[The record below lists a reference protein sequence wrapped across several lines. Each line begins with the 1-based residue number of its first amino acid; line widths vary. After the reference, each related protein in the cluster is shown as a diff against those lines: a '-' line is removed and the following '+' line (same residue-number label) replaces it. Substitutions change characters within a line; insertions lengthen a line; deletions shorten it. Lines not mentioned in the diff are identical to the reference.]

1 MRAHHHVAEK
11 QARFV
16 TRLTA
21 AADYLLRKVVLP
33 LALIGVVTIWAF
45 WGPGAAEPE
54 SPPQALLI
62 LAALTIGTAFFVRFM
77 RQRFGLDMDTRISLM
92 LPDPLYTLYLA
103 TLVLAGSSGA
113 IALAVITPI
122 IAGLPDVI
130 GKPHDLPRVLRQS
143 MAAGVTTLLA
153 GLVYV
158 ASAAPFGSSIS
169 SQLHAHI
176 IGAVLASAS
185 MLAGAVVFRLLE
197 LRIASGSLAVSWSEY
212 LTTPAIRFQLMM
224 LVIGPLLPLA
234 EVLDDIEAE
243 IAWLL
248 FLVPLSAI
256 YYLALISVR
265 LQQRTEELQQTVQKL
280 GVAREREAALED
292 YAALIT
298 PAQEEERRRLSRELH
313 DDTAQTLVALSR
325 GLDALSSRRPD
336 QLVAEHDT
344 RFIAELGELA
354 KRSLESIRR
363 ACQDLRPSVL
373 DDLGLA
379 PALASL
385 ANSMTQ
391 RGLACEFKQEGESS
405 RPSTREVEVTI
416 YRIAQEALSNAL
428 RHAGAT
434 QSTILLKY
442 DDDLL
447 TLIVT
452 DNGHG
457 FPVEETLRRVRSPQ
471 AQGDA
476 EIRSGLGLRGMRE
489 RAGLIKAQL
498 AIESVPDEGTTVTL
512 TAPLGAPPLEKRA
525 TPLPAHEGAE
535 TAV

>member
-1 MRAHHHVAEK
+1 MRAHHHVADK
-11 QARFV
+11 RARFI
-16 TRLTA
+16 TRLLATI
-21 AADYLLRKVVLP
+21 DYLLRKMVLP
-33 LALIGVVTIWAF
+33 LALIGVVIIWGF
-45 WGPGAAEPE
+45 WGPGAAQPD

-103 TLVLAGSSGA
+103 TLVLVGTSGA

-122 IAGLPDVI
+122 IAGIPDLI
-130 GKPHDLPRVLRQS
+130 GKPHDVPRVLRQS

-176 IGAVLASAS
+176 IGAVVASAI
-185 MLAGAVVFRLLE
+185 MFAGAVVFRLLE
-197 LRIASGSLAVSWSEY
+197 LRIASGSLATSWKEY
-212 LTTPAIRFQLMM
+212 LTTPAIRFQMMM

-243 IAWLL
+243 VAWLL

-265 LQQRTEELQQTVQKL
+265 LQQRTEELQQTVEKL
-280 GVAREREAALED
+280 GASREREAALED

-298 PAQEEERRRLSRELH
+298 RAQEEERRRLSRELH

-325 GLDALSSRRPD
+325 GLDALSSRKPD
-336 QLVAEHDT
+336 QLVPEHDS
-344 RFIAELGELA
+344 RFIAELGDLA
-354 KRSLESIRR
+354 KRSLDSIRR

-391 RGLACEFKQEGESS
+391 RGLACEFEQEGESS
-405 RPSTREVEVTI
+405 HPSAREVEVTI

-428 RHAGAT
+428 RHADAT
-434 QSTILLKY
+434 RSTILLKY
-442 DDDLL
+442 ED
-447 TLIVT
+447 
-452 DNGHG
+452 
-457 FPVEETLRRVRSPQ
+457 
-471 AQGDA
+471 
-476 EIRSGLGLRGMRE
+476 
-489 RAGLIKAQL
+489 
-498 AIESVPDEGTTVTL
+498 
-512 TAPLGAPPLEKRA
+512 
-525 TPLPAHEGAE
+525 
-535 TAV
+535 